1 MPQAVV
7 LELVGEKPPLYPARY
22 AHGLFF
28 ALLSRVSPEL
38 AQKLHEA
45 PRKPFTLAPLPR
57 AGPEG
62 ATLKGTLRLRLT
74 TLDDGLF
81 APFLRALLEAAPD
94 GLPLGDSSY
103 RLARVLATR
112 EGHPLA
118 GATSW
123 EELKEAPKREKATF
137 RFLTPTVFATS
148 KPGGRTRYTT
158 LPDPRLIAG
167 SLLDKWQAHS
177 PFPYNP
183 KEEAALRELF
193 ELDLEV
199 AGFRNPRFHR
209 VQAGKGFFPGFTGEA
224 TLRLW
229 SQSLEAQEALG
240 RLHALAFFSG
250 VGAKTPYGMGLAVP
264 L

>member
-7 LELVGEKPPLYPARY
+7 LRARGGKTPLYPARY

-112 EGHPLA
+112 EGHPWPGPPPGRNSRRPPSGKRPPFASLPPRSSPLLSRV
-118 GATSW
+118 GAPATLPCPTPASSQAPSWTSGR
-123 EELKEAPKREKATF
+123 LTAP
-137 RFLTPTVFATS
+137 FLTTQRKRP
-148 KPGGRTRYTT
+148 PC
-158 LPDPRLIAG
+158 G
-167 SLLDKWQAHS
+167 S
-177 PFPYNP
+177 F
-183 KEEAALRELF
+183 
-193 ELDLEV
+193 
-199 AGFRNPRFHR
+199 
-209 VQAGKGFFPGFTGEA
+209 
-224 TLRLW
+224 
-229 SQSLEAQEALG
+229 
-240 RLHALAFFSG
+240 
-250 VGAKTPYGMGLAVP
+250 
-264 L
+264 